1 MAAGRA
7 NAEALARA
15 PRAARRAGFML
26 EGDSNRP
33 VRVREA
39 MSRYFRQKLWE
50 ALHELIGDG
59 EINQRLTSG
68 TAHLILLQE
77 EQIPREYLQRF
88 QALIG
93 KLRQESSTDSDR
105 PREISIDEAKALAG
119 EILDLFTEEMG
130 GL

>member
-1 MAAGRA
+1 
-7 NAEALARA
+7 
-15 PRAARRAGFML
+15 ML

-68 TAHLILLQE
+68 KAHLIYCCKKSKS
-77 EQIPREYLQRF
+77 RENICNDF
-88 QALIG
+88 
-93 KLRQESSTDSDR
+93 KH
-105 PREISIDEAKALAG
+105 
-119 EILDLFTEEMG
+119 
-130 GL
+130 

>member
-50 ALHELIGDG
+50 ALHELIGDCLQFVEPLASVAAQGLVIGYALG
-59 EINQRLTSG
+59 EQ
-68 TAHLILLQE
+68 
-77 EQIPREYLQRF
+77 
-88 QALIG
+88 
-93 KLRQESSTDSDR
+93 
-105 PREISIDEAKALAG
+105 
-119 EILDLFTEEMG
+119 
-130 GL
+130 